1 MLVDYVIKAMKGARL
16 ERIED
21 GTYFGSI
28 PRFKGV
34 WANAKTRV
42 SCRRELQEV
51 LEEWIVINLRLGAT
65 LPRMPGVRPFP
76 PKRRI
81 AG

>member
-1 MLVDYVIKAMKGARL
+1 MLVDYVQKAMQRARF

-21 GTYFGSI
+21 GSYFGSI

-34 WANAKTRV
+34 WANEKTRTA
-42 SCRRELQEV
+42 CKRELQEV

-65 LPRMPGVRPFP
+65 LPRLPGVRPFP
-76 PKRRI
+76 AKARL
-81 AG
+81 AV

>member
-1 MLVDYVIKAMKGARL
+1 MLVDYVNKAMQGARF

-34 WANAKTRV
+34 WANARSKP

-76 PKRRI
+76 PKARI

>member
-1 MLVDYVIKAMKGARL
+1 MLVDYVQKAMRLARF

-34 WANAKTRV
+34 WANEKSRATCK
-42 SCRRELQEV
+42 RELQEV

-65 LPRMPGVRPFP
+65 LPRIPGVRPFP
-76 PKRRI
+76 AKTRV
-81 AG
+81 AV